1 MPGIFNMKKSNVPAK
16 SRGVVL
22 FAFNTAAVDYVKI
35 AEQSARLIHHS
46 LNLPVTLITDHGAVT
61 AHIDQTIIIEN
72 TLTNFRTG
80 YAGGT
85 PWRNG
90 NRYQAYELSPYDETI
105 LIDSDY
111 LMLDT
116 SLLKILDTTDD
127 YRLVFNNRLPKE
139 LIAASMGPLSLN
151 YVWATAITF
160 KRTLKTELM
169 FNLVGRI
176 QRNYEYYR
184 KLYHIKQRNFRNDYA
199 FAIANHIV
207 NGYTSDMLQGMPMT
221 MLTFDALIKDI
232 NINQHTLIVREQDQ
246 AHVIPQQNIH
256 VMDKTFLQSDQY
268 IKFVDQIC
276 QD

>member
-1 MPGIFNMKKSNVPAK
+1 VL
-16 SRGVVL
+16 L
-22 FAFNTAAVDYVKI
+22 FAFNTDAVDYVAI
-35 AEQSARLIHHS
+35 AEQAARLVHHT
-46 LNLPVTLITDHGAVT
+46 LNLPVTLVTDHSAVT

-85 PWRNG
+85 AWRNG

-116 SLLKILDTTDD
+116 SLLKMLDTTDD
-127 YRLVFNNRLPKE
+127 YRLIVDNRLPGE
-139 LIAASMGPLSLN
+139 FITASMGPLSLD
-151 YVWATAITF
+151 YIWATAITF

-176 QRNYEYYR
+176 QRNYDYYR
-184 KLYHIKQRNFRNDYA
+184 KLYQIKQPNFRNDYA

-207 NGYTSDMLQGMPMT
+207 NGYTSDATQAMPVT
-221 MLTFDALIKDI
+221 MLTFDALIKGIDV
-232 NINQHTLIVREQDQ
+232 NERTLVVREQER
-246 AHVIPQQNIH
+246 AHVISRQNIH
-256 VMDKTFLQSDQY
+256 IMDKHYLLSDNFN
-268 IKFVDQIC
+268 KFVDQIC